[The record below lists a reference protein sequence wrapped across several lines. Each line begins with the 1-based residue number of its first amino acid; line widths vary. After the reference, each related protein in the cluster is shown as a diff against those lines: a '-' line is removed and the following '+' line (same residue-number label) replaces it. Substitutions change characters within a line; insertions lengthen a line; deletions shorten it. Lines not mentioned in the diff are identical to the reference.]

1 MSDWIDVR
9 TILMFVVIFVPL
21 ERLLPQR
28 PNQRIFR
35 KHWLNDVVYLIVNSI
50 LIRTG
55 LLLVIAAAIVA
66 IQIAVPQSIGL
77 LVRQQPLWVQAIEAI
92 VIADVGFYLA
102 HRAFHAVPF
111 LWKFHAIHHSI
122 KELDWLAAHRVH
134 PVDQILTSALSYLP
148 LFALGFSAP
157 AIIIQVITYQW
168 QSHLIHSNTRLGFGP
183 LRWIFASPQF
193 HHWHH
198 ANERAAYDT
207 NFSAQLT
214 LMDALAGTLRMPK
227 TMPTKYGV
235 DDPVPNLYHQQLVYP
250 LMPAKK
256 EARISGEPEKA
267 P

>member
-1 MSDWIDVR
+1 VGPGDR
-9 TILMFVVIFVPL
+9 G
-21 ERLLPQR
+21 
-28 PNQRIFR
+28 
-35 KHWLNDVVYLIVNSI
+35 NS
-50 LIRTG
+50 
-55 LLLVIAAAIVA
+55 
-66 IQIAVPQSIGL
+66 
-77 LVRQQPLWVQAIEAI
+77 
-92 VIADVGFYLA
+92 IADVGFYLA
-102 HRAFHAVPF
+102 YRAFHAVPF

-134 PVDQILTSALSYLP
+134 PLDQILTSALSYLP

-227 TMPTKYGV
+227 SMPTKYGV
-235 DDPVPNLYHQQLVYP
+235 DDPVPDLYHQQLVYP

-256 EARISGEPEKA
+256 EARISGEPEKV